1 MARILVSEFL
11 GEPFL
16 GRLRE
21 HHQVDYDADLY
32 GERARLLSAV
42 AGAAAI
48 LIRNRT
54 RIDQEFISAA
64 RELVV
69 VGRLGV
75 GLDNID
81 MDACASAGILV
92 KPAIGANAVSVAEY
106 VFGAMLTLLRPVFG
120 MTGSMVAGQWPRQ
133 GHAFGTEVSGK
144 TLGLLGFGAIARHVA
159 RRGAAFD
166 MEVMA
171 HDPFIAANDP
181 MWAQTERVSFDDLVQ
196 RADVLSIHTPLDDD
210 TRNLIGAQALGQM
223 KPTAVLINTSRGGV
237 VDEAALASALRS
249 GTIAGAALDVFASE
263 PLGPE
268 PASRFAGLN
277 GLVLTPH
284 LAGNTR
290 ESVDRVAAVT
300 VATVLEILATNPSRS
315 GPSRLGAGPG
325 DQDSAPNR

>member
-1 MARILVSEFL
+1 MARIVVSEFL
-11 GEPFL
+11 GGQFL
-16 GRLRE
+16 DLLRKR
-21 HHQVDYDADLY
+21 HDVVYDPDLY
-32 GERARLLSAV
+32 GKRKNLLTSVADAR
-42 AGAAAI
+42 AI

-54 RIDQEFISAA
+54 TVDQEFVDAA
-64 RELVV
+64 GKLVV

-81 MDACASAGILV
+81 MEACASAGILI
-92 KPAIGANAVSVAEY
+92 KPATGANAVSVAEY
-106 VFGAMLTLLRPVFG
+106 VLGAMLTLLRPVFG

-159 RRGAAFD
+159 RRAAAFD
-166 MEVMA
+166 MEIIA
-171 HDPFIAANDP
+171 HDPFIPAGDP
-181 MWAQTERVSFDDLVQ
+181 SWDQAERVSFADLLQ
-196 RADVLSIHTPLDDD
+196 RADVLSIHTPLTDD
-210 TRNLIGAQALGQM
+210 TRNLIGTTALGHM

-249 GTIAGAALDVFASE
+249 GTITGAALDVFASE

-268 PASRFAGLN
+268 PASRFAGLD

-284 LAGNTR
+284 VAGNTK

-300 VATVLEILATNPSRS
+300 VATVLEVLATNPDRFGSSRS
-315 GPSRLGAGPG
+315 GA
-325 DQDSAPNR
+325 

>member
-16 GRLRE
+16 DLLRE
-21 HHQVDYDADLY
+21 HHQVEYDADLY
-32 GERARLLSAV
+32 GERDSLLAAV
-42 AGAAAI
+42 ADASAI

-54 RIDQEFISAA
+54 RIDPELIAAA

-81 MDACASAGILV
+81 MEACASAGILV
-92 KPAIGANAVSVAEY
+92 KPATGANAVSVAEY
-106 VFGAMLTLLRPVFG
+106 VLGAMLTLLRPVFG

-159 RRGAAFD
+159 RRATAFD
-166 MEVMA
+166 MEIIA
-171 HDPFIAANDP
+171 HDPFIPADDP
-181 MWAQTERVSFDDLVQ
+181 SWDQAERVTFADLLQ
-196 RADVLSIHTPLDDD
+196 RADVLSIHTPLTHD
-210 TRNLIGAQALGQM
+210 TRNLIGATALGRM

-237 VDEAALASALRS
+237 VDEVALASALRS
-249 GTIAGAALDVFASE
+249 GTITGAALDVFASE

-268 PASRFAGLN
+268 PASRFEGLDS
-277 GLVLTPH
+277 LVLTPH
-284 LAGNTR
+284 VAGNTR

-300 VATVLEILATNPSRS
+300 VANVLEVLATNRH
-315 GPSRLGAGPG
+315 RFGA
-325 DQDSAPNR
+325 